1 MLHNFSCLVKRKTL
15 DQLNFIKFNFA
26 KNSSQ
31 IGTPQKPNKF
41 RETPGLPHSW
51 VIFIVQKEKKKACSL
66 ETAQLVTAGVSALFE
81 QL

>member
-51 VIFIVQKEKKKACSL
+51 VIFIVQKEKKSL
-66 ETAQLVTAGVSALFE
+66 QSRNSSVGYSWGVCLI
-81 QL
+81 